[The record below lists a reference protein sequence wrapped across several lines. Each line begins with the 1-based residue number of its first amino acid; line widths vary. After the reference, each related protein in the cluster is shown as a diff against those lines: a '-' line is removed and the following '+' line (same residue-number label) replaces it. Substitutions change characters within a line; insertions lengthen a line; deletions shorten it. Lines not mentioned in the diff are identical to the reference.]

1 MFLIRRVCKVERKD
15 SWQVAKLLKDICA
28 SYEEAPGRG
37 KATLYIGGAGAPAD
51 EFTVC
56 AEWMQETI
64 DANRMPNVPQ
74 SVLDANAEMFPLITD
89 YKIEFFEVATEEK
102 FAERF

>member
-1 MFLIRRVCKVERKD
+1 
-15 SWQVAKLLKDICA
+15 
-28 SYEEAPGRG
+28 
-37 KATLYIGGAGAPAD
+37 
-51 EFTVC
+51 
-56 AEWMQETI
+56 MQETI